1 MRRDSWEEAPERMNR
16 DGLDVLDQLA
26 TVELNDE
33 GMIVVLDLLGDWA
46 TDTEGLDLLI
56 TRYAGTR
63 APHSS

>member
-1 MRRDSWEEAPERMNR
+1 MNR